1 MSDKKTYIES
11 ISDRKLLETIY
22 QTQIILAGRLE
33 NLQKEVDEVKSI
45 LLEKD
50 VVETGL
56 TGTDSLYDTVEN
68 ISMELTALDGV
79 EVDLP
84 FRDIRSR

>member
-45 LLEKD
+45 ILQKE

>member
-11 ISDRKLLETIY
+11 KSDRTILETIY
-22 QTQIILAGRLE
+22 QMQIILAGRLE

-50 VVETGL
+50 LKETGL
-56 TGTDSLYDTVEN
+56 TGTDTLYDTVAN
-68 ISMELTALDGV
+68 IEMELTALDRV
-79 EVDLP
+79 ESDLP
-84 FRDIRSR
+84 FQDIRNR

>member
-1 MSDKKTYIES
+1 MSDRKTYIES

-22 QTQIILAGRLE
+22 QTQIILAGRFE

-45 LLEKD
+45 LLEKE

-68 ISMELTALDGV
+68 ISMELTALDRV
-79 EVDLP
+79 ESDLP
-84 FRDIRSR
+84 FQDIRSR